1 MVADTEV
8 DMVTKKVFNF
18 HLLGVGSLLGG
29 LFWCRADLGYFP
41 PNLFWMGGNYPEGG
55 FWLFSAPFAVNRGKL
70 QFPPRQRAVFTR
82 GLYIGVKILIWRNAT
97 VLLINDRSDN
107 CILFFLFSSWR
118 NCQTSL
124 QLPIEKPGPLCLC
137 LELGG
142 AQANKQEVLG
152 FKEEIRL
159 TPKSSSATSWLC
171 LQDSSSNILQSGPRK
186 QKNERPPLYG
196 SGLF

>member
-1 MVADTEV
+1 MELDNWTWWP
-8 DMVTKKVFNF
+8 TRRWTWWQKKYLIFI
-18 HLLGVGSLLGG
+18 LGVGSLLGG

-107 CILFFLFSSWR
+107 CILFFYFLPGKLSDFLAIANWQTTPVVSLSWAGRRASKQAGSLGLQGR
-118 NCQTSL
+118 N
-124 QLPIEKPGPLCLC
+124 
-137 LELGG
+137 
-142 AQANKQEVLG
+142 
-152 FKEEIRL
+152 
-159 TPKSSSATSWLC
+159 
-171 LQDSSSNILQSGPRK
+171 
-186 QKNERPPLYG
+186 
-196 SGLF
+196 